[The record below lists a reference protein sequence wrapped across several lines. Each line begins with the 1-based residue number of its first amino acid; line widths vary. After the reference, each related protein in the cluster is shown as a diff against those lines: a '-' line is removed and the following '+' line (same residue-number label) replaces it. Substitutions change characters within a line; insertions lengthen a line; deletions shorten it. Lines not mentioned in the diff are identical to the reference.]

1 MAWIYNAGGS
11 GGISGNT
18 GPGTP
23 EGSKQE
29 SARQDHGRNGA
40 KAHKTA
46 RVRVQ
51 IALDATVGRKSI
63 KNARRDGGRKV

>member
-1 MAWIYNAGGS
+1 MLVVVGEFE
-11 GGISGNT
+11 
-18 GPGTP
+18 GTLALVFLRDQ
-23 EGSKQE
+23 SRK

-51 IALDATVGRKSI
+51 IALDATMGRKSI
-63 KNARRDGGRKV
+63 KNARRDGGRKYDRQ